1 MTVDPRQAAVWSTM
15 DHSENFVG
23 LPGPS
28 EPPAPKEEEDDWS
41 FDLSGNDDGN
51 DADNLDY
58 NAFRG
63 AARFFLVFSSNSSHF
78 CIKLV

>member
-1 MTVDPRQAAVWSTM
+1 M
-15 DHSENFVG
+15 DHGKNFVD
-23 LPGPS
+23 LADPS

-41 FDLSGNDDGN
+41 FDLSGDDGSDDG

-58 NAFRG
+58 HAFRG
-63 AARFFLVFSSNSSHF
+63 GASFFVFSSNSSHF